1 MIKKTALLFIVLFGS
16 LSFSKS
22 LLIKGNYVNFDNKP
36 FTKVWKV
43 KIEENKI
50 FFSDNAELKA
60 VLFLKKG
67 KIEKIVEYKKVAG
80 KVKEFVISKPEHIK
94 LELKAN
100 YFPFEFALN
109 YLNGKQLKNSGRFTL
124 LEAREK

>member
-1 MIKKTALLFIVLFGS
+1 MTKKTAFMIMLFISS
-16 LSFSKS
+16 LSFSKT

-36 FTKVWKV
+36 FTKVWEI
-43 KIEENKI
+43 KIENNKI
-50 FFSDNAELKA
+50 MFSDNAELKA
-60 VLFLKKG
+60 MLFLNKG

-80 KVKEFVISKPEHIK
+80 KIKEFVITKPQHIK

-100 YFPFEFALN
+100 YFPFEFTLN
-109 YLNGKQLKNSGRFTL
+109 YINGKQPKNTGRFTV